1 MPDFGRTW
9 DTIDQYSAEPGPPAL
24 LLTVDVSHTVL
35 SCCTVVNGYLEARAA
50 FNASNVHA
58 KHTQTHPNTRQR
70 HEQQRNSSSAAAAER
85 TLKGAGCTVAN

>member
-58 KHTQTHPNTRQR
+58 KHTQTPHASTPNHAST
-70 HEQQRNSSSAAAAER
+70 S
-85 TLKGAGCTVAN
+85 